1 LPSVPILRT
10 ALPLALLAI
19 AFGGCGGG
27 GGGGGGGSSDSPKA
41 GVEGFVAAAGK
52 GDWKAACDRL
62 GPAGQVSLMTE
73 LVVLKHDLVGQAEQ
87 DKFGLFK
94 DCPSTLGRHAAG
106 VRALI
111 SGAAPGVVQQKPG
124 AKQATVSSP
133 NGTWAVQLEDGP
145 GPPTQWRV
153 AGFPRG

>member
-1 LPSVPILRT
+1 MPILTT
-10 ALPLALLAI
+10 ALPLALLAA

-27 GGGGGGGSSDSPKA
+27 GGGGGSADSPKA
-41 GVEGFVAAAGK
+41 GVAAFVAAAGK

-62 GPAGQVSLMTE
+62 GPAGQAALKTE
-73 LVVLKHDLVGQAEQ
+73 LVVREHDLVGQAEL
-87 DKFGLFK
+87 DNFGLFK
-94 DCPSTLGRHAAG
+94 DCTSTLGRHAAG
-106 VRALI
+106 VRAVI
-111 SGAAPGVVQQKPG
+111 SGATPGAVQQRPD

-133 NGTWAVQLEDGP
+133 KGTWAAQLEDGP